1 MRFKDRVN
9 EIPIVWLKI
18 FTLQCLP
25 LCIYRVTVPS
35 YSHLPVFHGTTGV
48 YSDGLGV
55 PFDDDG
61 LSVTSTEN
69 GDISSSYRPENL
81 PYGKDMLVSMNLNGK
96 LFLIVEQN
104 MCLILKN
111 KIKKEMTVTSH

>member
-1 MRFKDRVN
+1 M
-9 EIPIVWLKI
+9 PS
-18 FTLQCLP
+18 TC
-25 LCIYRVTVPS
+25 RVTVPS

-104 MCLILKN
+104 VFDLEKKNQKRKDSDVTLK
-111 KIKKEMTVTSH
+111 